1 MVVIA
6 KTLIMQSWLRRNPIY
21 IIIKSAHNKLLP
33 VKVHYVIT
41 SFNYTVLIEIA
52 TFQYNFYFIIL
63 KTKISLIIQLVQ
75 LLDGLLHQVYF

>member
-41 SFNYTVLIEIA
+41 SFNYTGLIEIA
-52 TFQYNFYFIIL
+52 SFQYNFIKL
-63 KTKISLIIQLVQ
+63 KNKNLPKNTAGSTIRWITASGVFLT
-75 LLDGLLHQVYF
+75 